1 MDCLLKTEK
10 KNAFYLVM
18 WPFGLYKPK
27 QSNTPQYHATQAR
40 LHGSWWRKA
49 RWRQSESWWRIK
61 QVEIVFDDIG
71 RMFDYYHRETKH
83 GQNRFPL
90 PLKYILS
97 FVSFALG
104 SHHFFSHTFYIWK
117 IPSLIW
123 EIHYSIFLLIEVC
136 VIFCLLWRFIYFL
149 YVAECSGWRRH
160 CFVERKCVVCFLYTD
175 TSQSFS

>member
-1 MDCLLKTEK
+1 MECLLKTEK

-18 WPFGLYKPK
+18 WLFGLYKPK

-104 SHHFFSHTFYIWK
+104 SHHFFSHTEF
-117 IPSLIW
+117 
-123 EIHYSIFLLIEVC
+123 
-136 VIFCLLWRFIYFL
+136 
-149 YVAECSGWRRH
+149 SGWRRH